1 MKGNL
6 RAGSYTMNDSSEYRA
21 FLGTLNVV
29 LEVPPTDDSIVL
41 LEDFS
46 TYVRNYSVIW
56 KNVNRR
62 TCPT

>member
-1 MKGNL
+1 
-6 RAGSYTMNDSSEYRA
+6 MNDSSEYPA